1 MSKINHKKI
10 SFKSL
15 DINKEID
22 EEIGKLKNNGV
33 YYNYTYIHNNK
44 RTETKYN
51 LKLNHKEKN
60 NSCQSISLD
69 KNYQKPQNKKNY
81 IINSDI
87 SYNNNTT
94 KDKKHSNIFK
104 SKANNKKNLKQVE
117 RVFIDLM
124 NTDETETMKSESII
138 TGNTYENDNT
148 NKTISNSKSC
158 DKARNQ
164 DLYDIY
170 IILNKVKNR
179 WKKNCTNIKE
189 TDISILSNEIS
200 RKKRE
205 IEIILNRWK
214 DNENVKNGE
223 KISFF
228 INNSNNNNKGNDS
241 GINYKKCDNNQI
253 TEEINICYLIDRTQM
268 KEKKK
273 ENQNNNDITI
283 NNKENKNIFQEI
295 KEGSFSL
302 IADNLKI
309 KEKEYKNIINR
320 WNKDNKSIQGEYMIF
335 AFENLKPRLSPRKNQ
350 RRKSILWE
358 ENFQTENKISF
369 YFEGKKH
376 DDNNSHIFKYSEKQ
390 YINDLIKGLHLTEN
404 NINNNNFFILN
415 LNQINNENNIN
426 NINSKAIKANSIN
439 ELEVEINNFYNEYKN
454 KNTINKNLNEIS
466 SYINPIFIINEEQI
480 KQLYLECYNDK
491 SKNELKAET
500 NYFSKAISFGNEEQK
515 SFGSKKDMDISG
527 IDNSK
532 RTFEDFGQSTPLS
545 MLDEKF
551 YVYAVSRTNKYSIKS
566 SQSNI
571 SLLRKYSNSIG
582 YKTIFSF
589 DMNNLNINH
598 FSLWIEKLERTDSTK
613 SDELESIKEI

>member
-466 SYINPIFIINEEQI
+466 SNINPIFIINEEQI
-480 KQLYLECYNDK
+480 KKLYLECYNDK

>member
-44 RTETKYN
+44 RTEAKYN

-228 INNSNNNNKGNDS
+228 INNRNNNNKGNDS

-295 KEGSFSL
+295 KEESFSL

-426 NINSKAIKANSIN
+426 NINSKAIKANNIN

-527 IDNSK
+527 IDNNK